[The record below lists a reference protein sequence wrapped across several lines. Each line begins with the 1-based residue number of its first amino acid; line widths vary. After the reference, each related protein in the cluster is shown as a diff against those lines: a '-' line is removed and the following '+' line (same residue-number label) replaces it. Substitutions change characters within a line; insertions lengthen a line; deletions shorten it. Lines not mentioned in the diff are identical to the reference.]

1 MISLKNPEQIGKMR
15 DAGALLYEVLCRL
28 REAVQPG
35 MSTAALDVYAE
46 QLIRKN
52 HAIPS
57 FLHYEGYPASICASI
72 DDAVVHGIP
81 SEKQILREGQ
91 ILSIDCG
98 LVLDGWQADSA
109 FTMGIG
115 EISPE
120 AQRLID
126 VTEQCFFAGARQAIA
141 GKRLGD
147 VGHAVQQVAESNGY
161 GVIRDLTGHGIGREM
176 HEDPPVFNYGTP
188 DRGLRL
194 RKGMTIAIEPMISAG
209 DWHITCDAD
218 QWCYRTRDRSLTSH
232 YEHTIAIN
240 EDGLPEILTY
250 PDFNGRTMMNR
261 LTMEP
266 GRVVQSTQGRD
277 AGRYFVVLQVV
288 DDRHVLMADGQS
300 RKIDHPKKKKMM
312 HLRPKPIVVNVEPQA
327 LENKHL
333 QDSDLRKALSAHGLS
348 LKAQNEQPH
357 AEAAA
362 AGADKED

>member
-1 MISLKNPEQIGKMR
+1 
-15 DAGALLYEVLCRL
+15 
-28 REAVQPG
+28 

-176 HEDPPVFNYGTP
+176 HEDPAVPNYGTP
-188 DRGLRL
+188 GHGVRL
-194 RKGMTIAIEPMISAG
+194 RRGMTIAIEPMIALG
-209 DWHITCDAD
+209 HY
-218 QWCYRTRDRSLTSH
+218 QVHQLRDGWTIVTNDHKPCSH
-232 YEHTIAIN
+232 YEHTIAITN
-240 EDGLPEILTY
+240 GLPEVLTY
-250 PDFNGRTMMNR
+250 PGFSWEN
-261 LTMEP
+261 
-266 GRVVQSTQGRD
+266 
-277 AGRYFVVLQVV
+277 A
-288 DDRHVLMADGQS
+288 
-300 RKIDHPKKKKMM
+300 PKG
-312 HLRPKPIVVNVEPQA
+312 
-327 LENKHL
+327 EN
-333 QDSDLRKALSAHGLS
+333 
-348 LKAQNEQPH
+348 NI
-357 AEAAA
+357 
-362 AGADKED
+362 